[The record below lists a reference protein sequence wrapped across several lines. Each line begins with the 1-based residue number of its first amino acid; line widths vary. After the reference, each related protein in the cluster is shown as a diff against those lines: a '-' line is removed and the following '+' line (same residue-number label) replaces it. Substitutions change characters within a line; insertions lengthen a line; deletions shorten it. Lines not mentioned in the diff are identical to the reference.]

1 MSTSAPPSGTTSRLA
16 FVGAV
21 IGGKYRLEEVL
32 GYGGMGSVWS
42 ATHLGLG
49 ERVAIKLVSLQF
61 ARSAEAR
68 RRFEMEAR
76 AAAKIRSR
84 HVPQVFDNGTLDD
97 GTPYLAMELLQGEP
111 LSRRIGE
118 GGPIPLVETVGI
130 LDQCA
135 RALTRAH
142 ALGIVHRDIKP
153 ENIYLA
159 QSVDGDGTV
168 VKVLDFGIAKFTAFG
183 EGDPGSSTRTGALLG
198 TPGYMSPEQARGLKT
213 IDHRTDLYSL
223 GLVAFTMLTGRLAF
237 NADSLGD
244 LLLQICVNPLPSIRA
259 AAPHLPTGLEDW
271 FQKACARDPGER
283 YASAQQFIEA
293 LRIAAGLSA
302 PQLGEGPAGLE
313 GLAGAA
319 GLVPPASPA
328 LPEPVLARPD
338 AKLPVTTS
346 GPVVGAS
353 RPAGVP
359 ARGGLV
365 RAWAAALGVLAAIGI
380 AVVVMAMRGHDE
392 TVARPAEAPPG
403 AGESIERAP
412 APPVVSLSPVVAPV
426 PPPNAAPSATT
437 SVPRSPV
444 TSPASSAS
452 AGKVASGTGRPAP
465 PASPPPSAAV
475 PTAPRA
481 AAPAP
486 AAPPARP
493 TGTIDLGY

>member
-1 MSTSAPPSGTTSRLA
+1 MSTSAPPSGTTSGLA

-21 IGGKYRLEEVL
+21 IGGKYRLEEVI

-68 RRFEMEAR
+68 RRFEMEAK

-97 GTPYLAMELLQGEP
+97 GTPYLAMELLQGES
-111 LSRRIGE
+111 LSRRIAQNGSV
-118 GGPIPLVETVGI
+118 PLVEAVGI
-130 LDQCA
+130 LDQCV

-159 QSVDGDGTV
+159 HSVDGDGTV
-168 VKVLDFGIAKFTAFG
+168 VKVLDFGIAKFTVFG
-183 EGDPGSSTRTGALLG
+183 EGEPGSSTRTGALLG

-223 GLVAFTMLTGRLAF
+223 GLVTFTMLTGKLAF
-237 NADSLGD
+237 NAESLGD
-244 LLLQICVNPLPSIRA
+244 LLLQICVEPLPSLRA
-259 AAPHLPTGLEDW
+259 AAPHLPTAVDDW
-271 FQKACARDPGER
+271 FQKACARDPAAR
-283 YASAQQFIEA
+283 HASAQQFIES

-302 PQLGEGPAGLE
+302 PQLADGPAGL
-313 GLAGAA
+313 AGPAEPA
-319 GLVPPASPA
+319 VPSAASPEVA
-328 LPEPVLARPD
+328 ISAVASVPGVM
-338 AKLPVTTS
+338 PVTTS

-359 ARGGLV
+359 ARGSV
-365 RAWAAALGVLAAIGI
+365 ARAWGAALGVLAAIGATV
-380 AVVVMAMRGHDE
+380 AVVAVSGRSPTA
-392 TVARPAEAPPG
+392 APPPQ
-403 AGESIERAP
+403 AGPVSAAAISISQP
-412 APPVVSLSPVVAPV
+412 PPPPVVSLAPVVAAPPSSTPPV
-426 PPPNAAPSATT
+426 PAAP
-437 SVPRSPV
+437 VQHNPV
-444 TSPASSAS
+444 TSPAPSGS
-452 AGKVASGTGRPAP
+452 AGKVASGVGRPAP
-465 PASPPPSAAV
+465 PAPAPPPAA
-475 PTAPRA
+475 APSPVRA
-481 AAPAP
+481 PAPAP
-486 AAPPARP
+486 AATPARP